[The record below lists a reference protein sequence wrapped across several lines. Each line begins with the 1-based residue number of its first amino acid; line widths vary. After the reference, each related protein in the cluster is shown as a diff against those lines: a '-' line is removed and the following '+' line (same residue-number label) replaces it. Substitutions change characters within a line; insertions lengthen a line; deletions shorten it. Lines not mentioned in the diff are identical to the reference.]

1 MSNMEK
7 LLESELKVIDN
18 AFEAGQRF
26 NKKINEG
33 CKKFNNFAY
42 KFIIVPIMQ
51 TIFFLI
57 GVFTFNKNK

>member
-26 NKKINEG
+26 NNKINDG
-33 CKKFNNFAY
+33 YKKFNNFIY
-42 KFIIVPIMQ
+42 KFVIVPIVQ
-51 TIFFLI
+51 IIFFLI